1 MGSKPD
7 HSQCTLQQG
16 SGVWLQPECGR
27 WVAYLPLEDLCS
39 GKRLTPSQA
48 ILYPSRSQTEQHPGL
63 LEALLMSPVSKLV
76 ARSWSKSFAVLWR
89 PR

>member
-7 HSQCTLQQG
+7 HSRCTLQQG

-27 WVAYLPLEDLCS
+27 WVAYLSLETLCS

-48 ILYPSRSQTEQHPGL
+48 LRNGELPAKVLRQYSILVVL
-63 LEALLMSPVSKLV
+63 KLSSIRV
-76 ARSWSKSFAVLWR
+76 C
-89 PR
+89 